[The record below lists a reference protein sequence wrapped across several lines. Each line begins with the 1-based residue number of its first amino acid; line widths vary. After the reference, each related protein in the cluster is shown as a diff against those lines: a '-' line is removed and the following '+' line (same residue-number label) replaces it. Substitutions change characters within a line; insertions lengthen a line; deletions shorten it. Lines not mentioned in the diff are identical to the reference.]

1 MENPLE
7 FADTTRREI
16 LRKAVF
22 ITPVILT
29 LPVIPSFAKAGSNEA
44 NDPEHQG
51 SHGDSK
57 DATSSGGST
66 SEERRR
72 RRHRGWWFFNW

>member
-1 MENPLE
+1 MEEPLP
-7 FADTTRREI
+7 DTTRRDV

-29 LPVIPSFAKAGSNEA
+29 LPVIPSFAKAASDGADEQ
-44 NDPEHQG
+44 DD
-51 SHGDSK
+51 HGDH
-57 DATSSGGST
+57 DEDGATVSGASHSQG
-66 SEERRR
+66 RRR

>member
-22 ITPVILT
+22 IAPVVLT
-29 LPVIPSFAKAGSNEA
+29 LPVIPSFAKAGSNGA
-44 NDPEHQG
+44 DDPEE
-51 SHGDSK
+51 HGVHGEQDNV
-57 DATSSGGST
+57 TGGGGSQ
-66 SEERRR
+66 SQRRR
-72 RRHRGWWFFNW
+72 RRGHHFWFFNW